1 MKPLWLLGRIL
12 GTQCLSFGPRVAW
25 LGEELVASL
34 SEQRGLDAGKKQT
47 VARMGFLEV
56 PLRAGKGPGPRQV
69 AVPSTQLQV
78 RGWGAV
84 LQYHLP
90 GPHLFWSYWT
100 QLAWIGGGRGL
111 HRVQGNQ
118 PKVKKCEVWGQLC
131 P

>member
-12 GTQCLSFGPRVAW
+12 GTRCLSFGPRVAW

-56 PLRAGKGPGPRQV
+56 PIEGRERPWASPGSSSQH
-69 AVPSTQLQV
+69 TTT
-78 RGWGAV
+78 GGGGGAV

-100 QLAWIGGGRGL
+100 QLAWIGGG
-111 HRVQGNQ
+111 
-118 PKVKKCEVWGQLC
+118 
-131 P
+131 